1 MKIVKMNLKRKTSDN
16 MILLLAIIGTLT
28 SLEKDKISVDEAG
41 AFLFH
46 PGMVDLL
53 KSCHCRSDIIELI
66 EEGCELEDV
75 ESLIPEALHREI
87 NRLCQKSLEI
97 LGNMSGQEYETWV
110 TGMLPVQKKLR
121 KVEYLET
128 IYHSGIL
135 PKKKEWDRI
144 ERYTKDKK
152 PNVRRMAARILG
164 MYCCTVH
171 ERILRDMS
179 YDKKGCV
186 RVCAAVEMKMGIQEE
201 TLDRLMELMRDRKP
215 MIRGN
220 AVKSFF
226 DVWVNRNGY
235 TKSSMEQYRKKVGDV
250 YKAEEDSWVLAFYE
264 RNRYLSG
271 DGEALKRLKDFL
283 CREGEFEIQSIA
295 AELLIEIR
303 KLSNES
309 EVNRILEESER
320 YVPEEWYF
328 KKQMAQARKRR
339 EVPKILV
346 VDKDNSGL
354 SQMMEYLGETGEW
367 QIESAGI
374 TPAAEIKPETV
385 KTLLREDRN
394 DITLFQYPKGIR
406 NLWKY
411 DYIVPLGI
419 RLHPETYPL
428 HRIVPIWEDVKEN
441 MLDVKQAEKMLRE
454 LKDYIDSDM
463 IACRETEQLIKINQN
478 QS

>member
-1 MKIVKMNLKRKTSDN
+1 MDLKRKTSDI

-97 LGNMSGQEYETWV
+97 LGNMSGQEYGTWV

-144 ERYTKDKK
+144 KRYTKDKK
-152 PNVRRMAARILG
+152 PNVRRAAARILG

-171 ERILRDMS
+171 ERILRDMT
-179 YDKKGCV
+179 YDKKGRV
-186 RVCAAVEMKMGIQEE
+186 RVCAAAEMKIGIQEE
-201 TLDRLMELMRDRKP
+201 TLDRLMELMRDRKA

-235 TKSSMEQYRKKVGDV
+235 TKSSMEQYRKKVEDV

-271 DGEALKRLKDFL
+271 DGEAFKRLKDFL
-283 CREGEFEIQSIA
+283 CREGEYEIQGIA

-309 EVNRILEESER
+309 EVNRILEESEG

-354 SQMMEYLGETGEW
+354 SQMLEYLGETGEW
-367 QIESAGI
+367 QIESAGL

-385 KTLLREDRN
+385 KTLLHEERN

-411 DYIVPLGI
+411 DYVVPLGI
-419 RLHPETYPL
+419 RLHSETYPFQKIIPL
-428 HRIVPIWEDVKEN
+428 FEEVEANLSDAELVK
-441 MLDVKQAEKMLRE
+441 KMLAE
-454 LKDYIDSDM
+454 LRAYIVYDQRKADTS
-463 IACRETEQLIKINQN
+463 E
-478 QS
+478 